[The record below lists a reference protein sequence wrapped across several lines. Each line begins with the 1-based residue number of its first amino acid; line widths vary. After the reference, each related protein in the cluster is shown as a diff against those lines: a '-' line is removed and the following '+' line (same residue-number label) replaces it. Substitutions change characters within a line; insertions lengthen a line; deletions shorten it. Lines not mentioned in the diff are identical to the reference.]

1 MFFQALSTRLA
12 NATSLKEISSY
23 YNLIISLVSGVV
35 CNCLIFICDS
45 YILGQEDAY
54 ASLIFEKKSC
64 LFFWRIFFP
73 QIRSLGEHT
82 AEHRW
87 VVVVAELHACLGSTT
102 ISCLGSSLSSSSSRF
117 VKSSPSIKFWRTHSL
132 FPRPS
137 NLLKWGRIWH
147 GQEGGR
153 GEDSIIRPG
162 TFKALLCSYDMC
174 VDAEEVSWGILNWW
188 KNSWMPLYHL
198 PIVG

>member
-1 MFFQALSTRLA
+1 MWFIYSTRP
-12 NATSLKEISSY
+12 
-23 YNLIISLVSGVV
+23 GGCV
-35 CNCLIFICDS
+35 CLTDFW
-45 YILGQEDAY
+45 
-54 ASLIFEKKSC
+54 KKSC

-73 QIRSLGEHT
+73 QIRSLVEHT